1 MSGIND
7 SLKGETRGEGGG
19 GGVDEA
25 LVGIGISINFR
36 SFDEDEKFQ
45 IDN

>member
-1 MSGIND
+1 MIHW
-7 SLKGETRGEGGG
+7 RGSQEGGGG

-25 LVGIGISINFR
+25 LVGIGIFINFR

>member
-1 MSGIND
+1 MSGINA
-7 SLKGETRGEGGG
+7 LRQGKGRRCGA
-19 GGVDEA
+19 VDG
-25 LVGIGISINFR
+25 VGIFINFR